1 MDILNHRS
9 INIKRCL
16 FCRTA
21 FNCVC
26 YVCVGFFF
34 LCSVTID
41 FQTFYLLLPDPAH
54 VFIHIYNFMSR
65 WGHLYC
71 KGILTFYLFKLLYY
85 IASEGYCFARQN
97 ASNRKQFITDGM
109 SNTKHS
115 KLPEA
120 R

>member
-1 MDILNHRS
+1 MG
-9 INIKRCL
+9 
-16 FCRTA
+16 TP
-21 FNCVC
+21 V
-26 YVCVGFFF
+26 
-34 LCSVTID
+34 
-41 FQTFYLLLPDPAH
+41 
-54 VFIHIYNFMSR
+54 
-65 WGHLYC
+65 YC